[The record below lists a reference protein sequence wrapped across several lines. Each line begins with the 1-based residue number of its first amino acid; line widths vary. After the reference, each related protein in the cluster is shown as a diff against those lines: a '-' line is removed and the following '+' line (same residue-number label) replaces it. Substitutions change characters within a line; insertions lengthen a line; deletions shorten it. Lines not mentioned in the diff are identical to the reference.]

1 MDDGSRLSFIVAA
14 VLILCAMYF
23 ALVETAFAS
32 VSQTKLKTDQD
43 RGDNRA
49 KKALWIT
56 DNFDRAV
63 TTILICTNI
72 IHLTAASVVTVA
84 VTRIWGMSAVTISTL
99 LITLL
104 MFFFGEMLP
113 KSIAK
118 KYSEH
123 ICLATAGSLRL
134 FMIILQP
141 LSAFLTMIGK
151 GVSRLAKREPEAS
164 VTEEE
169 LYDIIEDMAEED
181 LDADSLQ
188 DFINKLEQRR
198 KK

>member
-1 MDDGSRLSFIVAA
+1 MDDGSRLSFIVTA

-84 VTRIWGMSAVTISTL
+84 VTRIWGLSAVTISTL
-99 LITLL
+99 LVTLA

-123 ICLATAGSLRL
+123 ICLATAGSLHL
-134 FMIILQP
+134 FMVLLQP
-141 LSAFLTMIGK
+141 LSAFLTMIGN
-151 GVSRLAKREPEAS
+151 GVSRLARREPEAS

-169 LYDIIEDMAEED
+169 LYDIIEDMAD
-181 LDADSLQ
+181 PGL
-188 DFINKLEQRR
+188 FGKCG
-198 KK
+198 